1 MRGYGTREKET
12 EAAVGQGPV
21 SPSMDT
27 HNNILELFCRF
38 WNAQVWEKS
47 WYAAHKDV
55 DSRPV
60 KPEGWWHWLL
70 LNSPPTHQ
78 KNVQELI
85 TPSFTIKRHYLPQV
99 GEWFWGHELAVPPLP
114 DKAIKLSFSIS
125 PKMLSLRF
133 DLAPVYREAE
143 FLHQQECLL
152 FIMGSLTTP
161 DSLCYWG
168 NL

>member
-1 MRGYGTREKET
+1 MAQMVKHLPTMRETQVRSLGGKIPWRRKWQPTLVFLLEESHGWRSLVGYKPRGCKESDIT
-12 EAAVGQGPV
+12 ERLH
-21 SPSMDT
+21 SLT
-27 HNNILELFCRF
+27 
-38 WNAQVWEKS
+38 
-47 WYAAHKDV
+47 
-55 DSRPV
+55 
-60 KPEGWWHWLL
+60 
-70 LNSPPTHQ
+70 SPPTHQ

>member
-1 MRGYGTREKET
+1 MGPGRKKLS

-60 KPEGWWHWLL
+60 KPEGWWYWLPGGSEVKVSACNTGDL
-70 LNSPPTHQ
+70 GSIPGWEDPLEKEMATH
-78 KNVQELI
+78 
-85 TPSFTIKRHYLPQV
+85 S
-99 GEWFWGHELAVPPLP
+99 
-114 DKAIKLSFSIS
+114 SI
-125 PKMLSLRF
+125 PAWRIPWMEEPGGL
-133 DLAPVYREAE
+133 
-143 FLHQQECLL
+143 
-152 FIMGSLTTP
+152 
-161 DSLCYWG
+161 
-168 NL
+168 